1 MSKTKSKYEVLN
13 DEAAELRR
21 LMQEEREPAEVERL
35 DGLLKAK
42 LAEMRA
48 ELKKFESSR
57 VLKF

>member
-21 LMQEEREPAEVERL
+21 LMQEELEPAEVERL

-48 ELKKFESSR
+48 ELKKF
-57 VLKF
+57 